1 MKKKNYNIFHI
12 NYQIVFNVVF
22 DVVSKQISFT
32 RQFGL
37 IGLDSESRL
46 PISEFSGYHCT
57 WLAQTVKEKKYCG
70 SKFYLICF
78 LDTNERDVET
88 REVIVGIA
96 TDIDLIHYISKSE
109 QMRSSTSSS
118 VSSKRVSESDQ

>member
-57 WLAQTVKEKKYCG
+57 WLAQTVREK
-70 SKFYLICF
+70 
-78 LDTNERDVET
+78 N
-88 REVIVGIA
+88 IVKANFI
-96 TDIDLIHYISKSE
+96 
-109 QMRSSTSSS
+109 
-118 VSSKRVSESDQ
+118 